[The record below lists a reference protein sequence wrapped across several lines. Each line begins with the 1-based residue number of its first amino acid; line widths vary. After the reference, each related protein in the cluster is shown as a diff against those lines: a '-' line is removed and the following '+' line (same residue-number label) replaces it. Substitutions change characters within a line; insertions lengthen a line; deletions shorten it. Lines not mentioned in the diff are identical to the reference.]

1 MDHDGSETAFEE
13 RLVRHCAP
21 TLAGIKPANL
31 FVFRGCARPTAGV
44 PRDRTRRCPACP
56 LSSEAGIERC
66 RRRLSCHG
74 VSISVLAGR
83 RTGSLTYVYRPCLL
97 ARELERPDVAEYLES
112 LGYAVGSLDACVE
125 RLASR
130 VRSREEDRGLCAW
143 DSFPHEIGFFLGYP
157 SEDVFA
163 FIENEGKGGLCTG
176 CWKVYGQERSAKE
189 TFCRYKDCERKLY
202 GLYEQGASL
211 EELAMLAAS

>member
-1 MDHDGSETAFEE
+1 MGRMEVEATFEE

-31 FVFRGCARPTAGV
+31 FVFRGSKEP
-44 PRDRTRRCPACP
+44 P
-56 LSSEAGIERC
+56 SEHGSVCRSCSFMERGGIEGC
-66 RRRLSCHG
+66 CRRLSGHG
-74 VSISVLAGR
+74 VSIKVLAGR

-97 ARELERPDVAEYLES
+97 ARELERPEVADYLSS
-112 LGYAVGSLDACVE
+112 LGYAVRSLDACVE

-130 VRSREEDRGLCAW
+130 VRSREEDRALCAW

-163 FIENEGKGGLCTG
+163 FIENEGEGGLCAG
-176 CWKVYGQERSAKE
+176 CWKVYGCERSAKE
-189 TFCRYKDCERKLY
+189 TFCRYKECERRLY
-202 GLYEQGASL
+202 GLYSQGASL
-211 EELAMLAAS
+211 EDLAALAAS